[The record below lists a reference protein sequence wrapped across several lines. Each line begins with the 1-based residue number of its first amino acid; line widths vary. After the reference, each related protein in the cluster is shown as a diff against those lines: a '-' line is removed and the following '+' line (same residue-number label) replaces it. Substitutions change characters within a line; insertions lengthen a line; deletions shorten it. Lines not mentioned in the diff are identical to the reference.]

1 MAEGSPT
8 ARETPL
14 DSGLLAFVPSLR
26 LLGKPADHPVQ
37 WHHEFSPD
45 GENFPSEHL
54 LRADKRLDGK
64 AGRERTSSER
74 PGRARRALI
83 GDATVRCDMIA
94 RARNRR
100 RIMFGNGAPFGRW
113 RRLSPR
119 QICDH
124 DTGGK
129 QQR

>member
-1 MAEGSPT
+1 VAEGSPT
-8 ARETPL
+8 AQKTPL
-14 DSGLLAFVPSLR
+14 DSGFLAFVSILR
-26 LLGKPADHPVQ
+26 RLGKPAGPAQ
-37 WHHEFSPD
+37 LCPKFSPD
-45 GENFPSEHL
+45 GENFASELL
-54 LRADKRLDGK
+54 LRAAKRLDVK
-64 AGRERTSSER
+64 ARRERPSSKR
-74 PGRARRALI
+74 LGRARRALI

-124 DTGGK
+124 DTGGTP
-129 QQR
+129 QR